1 METSTY
7 TTTVLKA
14 SKGYMLTQAN
24 TSIESAIITD
34 KVYLAALDSPDNW
47 KEITIEEADAIKQQ
61 QEELLK
67 QREKEELE
75 KAEQIN
81 IE

>member
-1 METSTY
+1 MEKTTY

-14 SKGYMLTQAN
+14 SEGYMLTQAN

-47 KEITIEEADAIKQQ
+47 KEITIEEANAIKQQ
-61 QEELLK
+61 QEDLIK
-67 QREKEELE
+67 QREEEELN
-75 KAEQIN
+75 KAEEIN

>member
-1 METSTY
+1 METSIY

-14 SKGYMLTQAN
+14 SEGYMLTQAN
-24 TSIESAIITD
+24 ISIESAIITD
-34 KVYLAALDSPDNW
+34 KVYLAVLDSPDNW
-47 KEITIEEADAIKQQ
+47 KEITVEEANALKQQ